1 MIPSIYNEQ
10 APKIYA
16 QGLYEQSST
25 KKHTLGTRRQLND
38 GRVFHYCKAGG
49 TALAPGKLIC
59 GAVNITE
66 RDDALHAAAIAPV
79 GAREITVTLVG
90 AVTANQ
96 FQDGYLAMINDDSQG
111 CQYKIASHPVGDTV
125 DIIIVLADP
134 IRVATSA
141 TTDAL
146 LLKSVFKD
154 LILNADEAS
163 FTIGVNPGMQDLAA
177 GNVSLGNYFWAQTWG
192 PALVLCG
199 DSTGTVTKERVCFPD
214 STTGEF
220 LTTTGGP
227 VGDQTIGYM
236 IYDGNDVVDTE
247 YHQIM
252 LTCIP

>member
-1 MIPSIYNEQ
+1 MYDKQ
-10 APKIYA
+10 APKTYA
-16 QGLYEQSST
+16 QGLYTQSSV
-25 KKHTLGTRRQLND
+25 KQHDLGTRRPLND
-38 GRVFHYCKAGG
+38 GRVFYYCKNGAG
-49 TALAPGKLIC
+49 ALAPGKLCC

-79 GAREITVTLVG
+79 GTTQITVTLVG
-90 AVTANQ
+90 AVTADQ
-96 FQDGYLAMINDDSQG
+96 FADGFLAMINDDSQG
-111 CQYKIASHPVGDTV
+111 CQYKILTHPAGDTV
-125 DIIIVLADP
+125 DIVITLADP

-154 LILNADEAS
+154 VILNADEAS

-177 GNVSLGNYFWAQTWG
+177 GNVTIGNYFWAQTWG